1 MGKGNT
7 YQELIDFGHKLLVT
21 SNLEE
26 GLPLISDYLRRITA
40 AMRCSIFIY
49 NPEKDSLWTV
59 LATGIEKI
67 DIPTNQGIVGHVFQ
81 TQEAVIE
88 NDVENNPY
96 FLKHIDKKSGYKTV
110 NTLVCPIYN
119 ARKDLI
125 GVLQLINKL
134 EGFREDDLQ
143 FLKLFTNFI
152 SSFIELEP
160 FYPRNN
166 LKYKQ

>member
-7 YQELIDFGHKLLVT
+7 YQELIDFGHTLLVT

-26 GLPLISDYLRRITA
+26 GLPLISDYLRRITG

-49 NPEKDSLWTV
+49 NKEKDLLWTV

-67 DIPTNQGIVGHVFQ
+67 HISANQGIVGYVFK
-81 TQEAVIE
+81 TQEVVIE
-88 NDVENNPY
+88 NDVENNPH
-96 FLKHIDKKSGYKTV
+96 FLKSIDKESGYKTV
-110 NTLVCPIYN
+110 NMLACPIYN
-119 ARKDLI
+119 ARKELI

-134 EGFREDDLQ
+134 EEFKEDDLQ

-160 FYPRNN
+160 FYSRDN
-166 LKYKQ
+166 K